1 MKKTILL
8 ILIGFIVIM
17 IILIFIAYYN
27 TPLKTLEKD
36 VSSIALPEN
45 IEKVAIK
52 SAIGDSGGNGDY
64 STYRVVLV
72 VKTKLGINELK
83 QEFENMNLKFPNHY
97 KNNDNKPIFYITK
110 CEGSVFESN
119 RDFSLSFNELANVDD
134 YSNYYFIEFIE

>member
-1 MKKTILL
+1 MRKKILL

-110 CEGSVFESN
+110 CEGSVFKLN

>member
-1 MKKTILL
+1 MKKKI
-8 ILIGFIVIM
+8 ILIGFILIM
-17 IILIFIAYYN
+17 IILNLIAYYN

-72 VKTKLGINELK
+72 VKTKLVINELK
-83 QEFENMNLKFPNHY
+83 QEFEKMNLKFPNHY

>member
-1 MKKTILL
+1 MRKKILL

-110 CEGSVFESN
+110 CEGSVFKSN